1 MSARRSVSF
10 PRKPPARGM
19 SSAKLMSDS
28 TTYDKVAAIEWSI
41 ALTARLLIR
50 HRAGLTLR
58 RPQVEKRLRR
68 ILATWLHPALCP
80 AFMWMRR
87 CTCHMRRAALS
98 SAMQVSARPTNPTPY
113 PISSPWVDPTTV
125 WRMAARS
132 ACGRPPRRYWPN
144 RRCGGR
150 FPSRRRCGVACAAG
164 DGRRQRCVPCAAK
177 TSFGA
182 LLLLPLLRR
191 APATCSTARWAGS

>member
-1 MSARRSVSF
+1 MCHEPNGSLFGIIIIITRASVSF

-98 SAMQVSARPTNPTPY
+98 SAMQV
-113 PISSPWVDPTTV
+113 
-125 WRMAARS
+125 
-132 ACGRPPRRYWPN
+132 G
-144 RRCGGR
+144 
-150 FPSRRRCGVACAAG
+150 
-164 DGRRQRCVPCAAK
+164 
-177 TSFGA
+177 FG
-182 LLLLPLLRR
+182 L
-191 APATCSTARWAGS
+191 STA